1 MFNFITRR
9 SFLFNLIAAIF
20 LGVALIFGLLQLL
33 GSITHHGQYLRVP
46 SVLGVKTEEAIRMLE
61 AEGFDVLIQDSIY
74 TDTARKG
81 IVLKQI
87 PEPSSTV
94 KVNRTVILTV
104 NRVTLPL
111 MDMPALEGKSL
122 GFALDILRRSHLV
135 LGDTIFKPD
144 FMRGSVL
151 EQRFRGDK
159 IQPGAKLPWGS
170 AIDLVIGSG
179 LNEEPVPVPELIGL
193 RYSEAKVLLEQSGI
207 LLGALVL
214 DQEVTDTANA
224 FIWKQTPPTI
234 NDLGETMLI
243 QPGQLLDLWLSVE
256 RKVVSDSTSNF

>member
-1 MFNFITRR
+1 M
-9 SFLFNLIAAIF
+9 
-20 LGVALIFGLLQLL
+20 
-33 GSITHHGQYLRVP
+33 
-46 SVLGVKTEEAIRMLE
+46 LGVKTEDAIRQLE
-61 AEGFDVLIQDSIY
+61 EQGFDVLIQDSIY

-111 MDMPALEGKSL
+111 IDMPALEGKSL

-135 LGDTIFKPD
+135 LGDTVFKPD

-170 AIDLVIGSG
+170 AVDLVIGSG

-193 RYSEAKVLLEQSGI
+193 RFNEAKVLLEQSGI

-214 DQEVTDTANA
+214 DPDVTDTANA

-234 NDLGETMLI
+234 NDLGEPMLI
-243 QPGQLLDLWLSVE
+243 QPGQLLDVWLSVE
-256 RKVVSDSTSNF
+256 RKIIADSTNF

>member
-9 SFLFNLIAAIF
+9 SFLFNLITAIF

-135 LGDTIFKPD
+135 LGDTVFKPD

-193 RYSEAKVLLEQSGI
+193 KYSEAKIMLEQSGI

-214 DQEVTDTANA
+214 DQDVTDTANA

-234 NDLGETMLI
+234 NDLGEPMLI

-256 RKVVSDSTSNF
+256 RKAVTDSTSNE

>member
-1 MFNFITRR
+1 MQLLASITR
-9 SFLFNLIAAIF
+9 
-20 LGVALIFGLLQLL
+20 
-33 GSITHHGQYLRVP
+33 HGQYLRVP
-46 SVLGVKTEEAIRMLE
+46 SVLGVKTEDAIRQLE
-61 AEGFDVLIQDSIY
+61 EQGFDVLIQDSIY

-111 MDMPALEGKSL
+111 IDMPALEGKSL

-135 LGDTIFKPD
+135 LGDTVFKPD

-170 AIDLVIGSG
+170 AVDLVIGSG

-193 RYSEAKVLLEQSGI
+193 RFNEAKVLLEQSGI

-214 DQEVTDTANA
+214 DPDVTDTANA

-234 NDLGETMLI
+234 NDLGEPMLI
-243 QPGQLLDLWLSVE
+243 QPGQLLDVWLSVE
-256 RKVVSDSTSNF
+256 RKIIADSTNF